1 MMSLISGSPPK
12 ETIATPWPS
21 PPAWQPWAQVPSPG
35 RQRHLSRLLYSSA
48 SFPSTL
54 SPLYG
59 DMPTLN
65 RDFFR
70 RGDPVAPP
78 PGGGNIPAREGAL
91 CPRDPRPSAPGV
103 QSPRSPWWHS
113 WCRCPGCVCPLQILF
128 GVSSSHPEARA
139 LFMWHQFEPIVVSV
153 RIPEFTPVVGRM
165 VAPQDV

>member
-1 MMSLISGSPPK
+1 MSLISGSPPK

-78 PGGGNIPAREGAL
+78 PGGETFQQEKA
-91 CPRDPRPSAPGV
+91 PSAPETPALLHLGS
-103 QSPRSPWWHS
+103 SPPGPLGGTAGPGALAVSAHCKSCLVCPPHTPKPGHCLCGISSSPS
-113 WCRCPGCVCPLQILF
+113 WCP
-128 GVSSSHPEARA
+128 
-139 LFMWHQFEPIVVSV
+139 
-153 RIPEFTPVVGRM
+153 
-165 VAPQDV
+165 

>member
-1 MMSLISGSPPK
+1 MNFTSINDFSEWLMSLISGSPPK

-78 PGGGNIPAREGAL
+78 PGGGKHSSKRRRPLPQRPPPFCTWGPVPPVPLVAQLVPVPWL
-91 CPRDPRPSAPGV
+91 CLPTANPV
-103 QSPRSPWWHS
+103 WCVLLTPRSP
-113 WCRCPGCVCPLQILF
+113 GTVY
-128 GVSSSHPEARA
+128 VA
-139 LFMWHQFEPIVVSV
+139 SV
-153 RIPEFTPVVGRM
+153 RAHRGVRENP
-165 VAPQDV
+165 